1 MRCRAPQSSAAAT
14 PPELPLP
21 REGVSFSP
29 PAEARLLLGT
39 PVKLMSDPA
48 AGTQSRLRRTF
59 GDAFSLVKQTGSDF
73 VDDEGPRLAAALAY
87 YSLLSIAP
95 LLVLAVSVAGF
106 ALDEEAA
113 RGSIAAELASVVG
126 PDAATAIQ
134 TIVQHAKAPTSGI
147 VGSIFGMVVLLFGAS
162 GVFGELQ
169 SALNTVW
176 EVAPKPGRGLMGLVK
191 DRLFSFAMVMGVA
204 FLLLV
209 SMVLGAAL
217 AAIGSLFESVLPG
230 GEAVWQVL
238 NFGISLAVVTVL
250 FALLFKT
257 VPDAVVRWRD
267 VWVGAFVTAL
277 LFTLGKFLIGVYLG
291 KSGISST
298 YGAAGSVVLLVVW
311 VYYSAIIMLIG
322 AEFTQV
328 FAQRFGAHI
337 EPAKNA
343 VAAPNTT
350 NVEAAKMEPDKS
362 EAPATSKR
370 DVPRESRRNLTP
382 PTLAKS

>member
-1 MRCRAPQSSAAAT
+1 
-14 PPELPLP
+14 
-21 REGVSFSP
+21 
-29 PAEARLLLGT
+29 
-39 PVKLMSDPA
+39 MSDPA

-59 GDAFSLVKQTGSDF
+59 GDALTLVKQTGSDF
-73 VDDEGPRLAAALAY
+73 ADDEGPRLAAALAY

-147 VGSIFGMVVLLFGAS
+147 IGSIFGIVVLLFGAS

-176 EVAPKPGRGLMGLVK
+176 EVAPKPGRGIMGLIK

-209 SMVLGAAL
+209 SMVLSAAL
-217 AAIGSLFESVLPG
+217 AAIGSFFQSVLPG
-230 GEAVWQVL
+230 GEAVWQVV
-238 NFGISLAVVTVL
+238 NFAISLAVVTVL

-257 VPDAVVRWRD
+257 VPDAVVRWHD
-267 VWVGAFVTAL
+267 VWIGAFVTAL

-328 FAQRFGAHI
+328 FAQRFGSRI
-337 EPAKNA
+337 QPAENA
-343 VAAPNTT
+343 VAAPHVTSA
-350 NVEAAKMEPDKS
+350 EAAKLHAEKSDSPSATKPDVKG
-362 EAPATSKR
+362 
-370 DVPRESRRNLTP
+370 RRNLTP